1 MSEATRAEN
10 VAPKPYDLEAHYQ
23 ELEQKITAAG
33 IPADL
38 GRVRAAFE
46 CADRAHSGQK
56 RRDGSPY
63 VSHCIAAAIITAEM
77 GLDEDSIIAALLHD
91 TIEDTSLTHED
102 IARSFGTSVAD
113 IVEGV
118 TKLTRVQYTSVEE
131 QQMENMRKMLLAM
144 AKDIRVILIKM
155 ADRLHNMR
163 TMAYQSEEKQR
174 IKSLE
179 TMEIYAP
186 IAHRLGMQKIKWELE
201 DLSLLY
207 LDPTGYK
214 AITDALDQRMPTLE
228 KFMGEMR
235 TQIRE
240 RLEADGVHAT
250 ISSRIKHIYSIY
262 RKMYA
267 QKLDINGIFDLCAF
281 RVIVDTIPD
290 CYNVL
295 GIIHDMYKPLPGR
308 FKDYISTPKPNM
320 YQSVHTTVIG
330 SEGIPFEKFM
340 GEMRTQIRERLEADG
355 VHATISSRI
364 KHIYS
369 IYRKMY
375 AQKLDINGI
384 FDLCA
389 FRVIVDTI
397 PDCYNVLGIIHDMYK
412 PLPGRFKDYIS
423 TPKPNM
429 YQSVH
434 TTVIGSEGIPF
445 EVQIRTWEM
454 HMTAEYGVAAHWKY
468 KTGSGE
474 GTKPGDEEKFAWIR
488 RLLETQ
494 QESDAQ
500 DFFHNLKVDMF
511 ADEVFVFSP
520 KGDVINLPAGATPI
534 DFAYSIH
541 SAIGN
546 SMVGATVNGRIV
558 NFDYVL
564 QNGDIVDIRTSK
576 NAPGPSRDWLNL
588 AKSGAARTKIKQWF
602 KKERREENIVHG
614 KEQFERELRA
624 NGIAPADIMGD
635 EILPLIL
642 KRLAFTSL
650 DDLYAAIG
658 YGGVTA
664 TRTVNRIRDEI
675 LRNQKANQ
683 KNAIDRINEAAERRN
698 KRPRHAVH
706 GILVEGLD
714 NCLIKFSR
722 CCTPVP
728 GDSIIGFITRGAGV
742 SIHRTDCE
750 NYLASRDNP
759 ETAGRWIR
767 VSWAERTTDAY
778 STTLMMLSAQRSG
791 LVMDV
796 ATALNTLNAKV
807 RTLTARDVDSG
818 RSTITITVEVHD
830 LAELRTIISRL
841 SAIRGVIR
849 ISRSGASDP
858 AKAAAHTAELQA
870 EQEKKAKQEGKA

>member
-1 MSEATRAEN
+1 MDPILERYQALEDKIKEYNPALDAQRLFRAFTYADN
-10 VAPKPYDLEAHYQ
+10 AH
-23 ELEQKITAAG
+23 AG
-33 IPADL
+33 QL
-38 GRVRAAFE
+38 R
-46 CADRAHSGQK
+46 K
-56 RRDGSPY
+56 DGSPY
-63 VSHCIAAAIITAEM
+63 ITHPLAVAEIVAELE
-77 GLDEDSIIAALLHD
+77 LDTDSIIAALLHD
-91 TIEDTSLTHED
+91 CIEDTGATHEE
-102 IARSFGTSVAD
+102 IAKLFGATVAD
-113 IVEGV
+113 LVEGV
-118 TKLTRVQYTSVEE
+118 TKLTRVQYTSKEE
-131 QQMENMRKMLLAM
+131 EQMENLRKMLMAM
-144 AKDIRVILIKM
+144 AKDIRVILIKIC
-155 ADRLHNMR
+155 DRLHNMR
-163 TMAYQSEEKQR
+163 TMEYQSARKQKEKA
-174 IKSLE
+174 LE

-186 IAHRLGMQKIKWELE
+186 IAHRLGMQRIKWELE
-201 DLSLLY
+201 DTSLQY
-207 LDPTGYK
+207 LDPIGYREIADELAARSSAHEEFLAGIQK
-214 AITDALDQRMPTLE
+214 RIQDRLDE
-228 KFMGEMR
+228 EG
-235 TQIRE
+235 IRC
-240 RLEADGVHAT
+240 T
-250 ISSRIKHIYSIY
+250 IYGRVKHIYSIY
-262 RKMYA
+262 RKMYT
-267 QKLDINGIFDLCAF
+267 QNKTMDEIFDLYAF
-281 RVIVDTIPD
+281 RVIVDDMPE

-295 GIIHDMYKPLPGR
+295 GVIHDLFNPVLGR
-308 FKDYISTPKPNM
+308 FKDYISTPKPNG
-320 YQSVHTTVIG
+320 YQSLHTTVIG
-330 SEGIPFEKFM
+330 
-340 GEMRTQIRERLEADG
+340 R
-355 VHATISSRI
+355 
-364 KHIYS
+364 
-369 IYRKMY
+369 
-375 AQKLDINGI
+375 
-384 FDLCA
+384 
-389 FRVIVDTI
+389 
-397 PDCYNVLGIIHDMYK
+397 
-412 PLPGRFKDYIS
+412 
-423 TPKPNM
+423 
-429 YQSVH
+429 
-434 TTVIGSEGIPF
+434 EGIPF

>member
-1 MSEATRAEN
+1 METKQEHYESMMQAIARY
-10 VAPKPYDLEAHYQ
+10 APSADLEVIQRAY
-23 ELEQKITAAG
+23 AY
-33 IPADL
+33 ADEKHKNQL
-38 GRVRAAFE
+38 RK
-46 CADRAHSGQK
+46 SGE
-56 RRDGSPY
+56 PY
-63 VSHCIAAAIITAEM
+63 IIHPLAVAEIVAEI
-77 GLDEDSIIAALLHD
+77 GLDTDAIAAALLHD
-91 TIEDTSLTHED
+91 CLEDTD
-102 IARSFGTSVAD
+102 ASFEEISRLFGETVANL
-113 IVEGV
+113 VEGV
-118 TKLTRVQYTSVEE
+118 TKLTRVQYSTMEE
-131 QQMENMRKMLLAM
+131 QQMENLRKMFMAM
-144 AKDIRVILIKM
+144 SKDIRVILIKIS
-155 ADRLHNMR
+155 DRLHNTR
-163 TMAYQSEEKQR
+163 TLQYQTPAKQ
-174 IKSLE
+174 ISKSME
-179 TMEIYAP
+179 TMEVYAP
-186 IAHRLGMQKIKWELE
+186 LAHRLGMQKIKWELE
-201 DLSLLY
+201 DTSLQY
-207 LDPTGYK
+207 LDPEGYQEIIDYLK
-214 AITDALDQRMPTLE
+214 KNEDSANSFMNAIQSKITT
-228 KFMGEMR
+228 
-235 TQIRE
+235 
-240 RLEADGVHAT
+240 RLASVGIHGS
-250 ISSRIKHIYSIY
+250 IYGRIKHTYSIY
-262 RKMYA
+262 RKMRA
-267 QKLDINGIFDLCAF
+267 QNKTIDELYDLYAF
-281 RVIVDTIPD
+281 RVIVDNIAD

-295 GIIHDMYKPLPGR
+295 GHIHDLFNPIPGR

-320 YQSVHTTVIG
+320 YQSLHTTVIG
-330 SEGIPFEKFM
+330 S
-340 GEMRTQIRERLEADG
+340 Q
-355 VHATISSRI
+355 
-364 KHIYS
+364 
-369 IYRKMY
+369 
-375 AQKLDINGI
+375 
-384 FDLCA
+384 
-389 FRVIVDTI
+389 
-397 PDCYNVLGIIHDMYK
+397 
-412 PLPGRFKDYIS
+412 
-423 TPKPNM
+423 
-429 YQSVH
+429 
-434 TTVIGSEGIPF
+434 GIPF

-454 HMTAEYGVAAHWKY
+454 HQTAEYGVAAHWKY

-474 GTKPGDEEKFAWIR
+474 GTKAGDEEKFAWIR

-576 NAPGPSRDWLNL
+576 NAPGPSRDWLSL

-635 EILPLIL
+635 EILPQIL

-675 LRNQKANQ
+675 LRSQKANQ
-683 KNAIDRINEAAERRN
+683 KNAIDRINEAAERRS

-767 VSWAERTTDAY
+767 VSWAENTTDSY
-778 STTLMMLSAQRSG
+778 GTTLTLLSAQRSG

-841 SAIRGVIR
+841 SAVRGVIR
-849 ISRSGASDP
+849 ISRSGASDI
-858 AKAAAHTAELQA
+858 AKATANTAELQA
-870 EQEKKAKQEGKA
+870 EHAKNAGKPKQEGKA